1 MRLPIMMILLSYLL
15 LILTD
20 LYIIKDLK
28 KFSGVKKLK
37 SESEGNK
44 IWWKIYAGFSIL
56 ILIVLTIAISLPRR
70 NASEDISGIMW
81 LLFTVTTVITS
92 QIFYVIFSVLG
103 RIPQIFKGRRI
114 NTGLWLGLPCG
125 IIVFIAMWWGALV
138 GRKQIEIVNVS
149 ITSPKLPKAF
159 EGYKIAQ
166 ISDLHVGTWGN
177 DSTFLSRLVDSVNN
191 QQPDLIIFTGDLVN
205 RQADELQPFMST
217 LSRLKAKDGVLS
229 ILGNHDYGDYVSWNS
244 MEEKDDNLNKL
255 RTMQGEMGWKLLE
268 NEHLKIGKEN
278 GDSIVII
285 GVGNWGEPPFTK
297 YGDLKKA
304 YPESELNDS
313 NFKILLSHNP
323 EHWNQEVSHIS
334 NIDITFAGHTHA
346 MQMMLKL
353 GSWKWSLSSLKYDQ
367 WGGLY
372 TRKNKRGED
381 TSIYVNIGAGEVG
394 FPMRIGANPEIT
406 IITLER

>member
-28 KFSGVKKLK
+28 KLSVVKKLK
-37 SESEGNK
+37 NEGESKK
-44 IWWKIYAGFSIL
+44 IWWEIYAGFSIL
-56 ILIVLTIAISLPRR
+56 ILIILTIAISLPRR

-81 LLFTVTTVITS
+81 LLFTVTTVIIS

-114 NTGLWLGLPCG
+114 NTGLWLGLPGG

-138 GRKQIEIVNVS
+138 GRKQIEIVDVS

-205 RQADELQPFMST
+205 RQAAELQPFMPT

-244 MEEKDDNLNKL
+244 RNEKDDNLNKL

-285 GVGNWGEPPFTK
+285 GVGNWGEPPFSK

-304 YPESELNDS
+304 YPDSALNDS

-323 EHWNQEVSHIS
+323 EHWNQEVSKIS

-353 GSWKWSLSSLKYDQ
+353 GGWKWSPSSLKYDQ
-367 WGGLY
+367 WGGMY
-372 TRKNKRGED
+372 TRKNNRGEE

>member
-1 MRLPIMMILLSYLL
+1 MMILLSYLL

-28 KFSGVKKLK
+28 KLSVIKKLK
-37 SESEGNK
+37 NENEGKK

-56 ILIVLTIAISLPRR
+56 ILIVLSIAISLPRR
-70 NASEDISGIMW
+70 SISEDISGIMW

-92 QIFYVIFSVLG
+92 QIFYVICSLLG
-103 RIPQIFKGRRI
+103 RIPQLFKGRRI
-114 NTGLWLGLPCG
+114 NTGLWLGLPG
-125 IIVFIAMWWGALV
+125 GVIVFIAMWWGALV
-138 GRKQIEIVNVS
+138 GRKQIEIVDVS
-149 ITSPKLPKAF
+149 ISSPQLPKAF

-177 DSTFLSRLVDSVNN
+177 DSTFLSCLVDSVNN
-191 QQPDLIIFTGDLVN
+191 HQPDLIIFTGDLVN
-205 RQADELQPFMST
+205 RHADELKPFMST

-244 MEEKDDNLNKL
+244 TYEKDTNLNKL

-268 NEHLKIGKEN
+268 NEHLKIGKEK

-304 YPESELNDS
+304 YPESALNDS

-323 EHWNQEVSHIS
+323 EHWNQEVSKIS

-353 GSWKWSLSSLKYDQ
+353 GGWKWSPSSLKYDQ
-367 WGGLY
+367 WGGMY
-372 TRKNKRGED
+372 TRKNNRGEE